1 MKIRHL
7 LPLTFFSSMGSTA
20 STAHRLE
27 KRQAWHL
34 PHFDHKMVQ
43 KVKAEVADKCGRSV
57 GLQGFR
63 PPAHFVGSKNNN
75 SLVISVSLGVVGRS
89 DCWDFVRPSTLL
101 GQKIITVWS
110 TLSRWGGRTV
120 GLLGFRPSD
129 HFVGSKKT
137 EIDTQYCQPPVLL
150 VVIGGQWE

>member
-1 MKIRHL
+1 
-7 LPLTFFSSMGSTA
+7 MGSPA

-27 KRQAWHL
+27 KRRAWHL
-34 PHFDHKMVQ
+34 PHFDDKMVQ

-57 GLQGFR
+57 GLLGFR

-101 GQKIITVWS
+101 W
-110 TLSRWGGRTV
+110 
-120 GLLGFRPSD
+120 
-129 HFVGSKKT
+129 SKKT